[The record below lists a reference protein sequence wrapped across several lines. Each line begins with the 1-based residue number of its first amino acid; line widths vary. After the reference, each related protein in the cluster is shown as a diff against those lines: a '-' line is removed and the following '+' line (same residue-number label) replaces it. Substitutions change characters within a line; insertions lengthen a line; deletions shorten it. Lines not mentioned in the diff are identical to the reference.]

1 MSLAS
6 VTPTTQHAAPV
17 RKTIT
22 LLLVLSCAPRPH
34 TAVDGGA
41 EAPVAVADAGWRLTP
56 VALDAW
62 LGWQVAMAGQKSVAD
77 GGLPRLLAMRRARF
91 EAQRL
96 ADAGLTFDEVDRIE
110 AIVAVAVTEWNLERL
125 AGAGERSRFNA
136 ALVGLSEA
144 QRAQAEAALGGSST
158 RSNPALLEARFGAE
172 TVRVL
177 ETREVE
183 LTRAWDALTE
193 AKGEGR

>member
-1 MSLAS
+1 M
-6 VTPTTQHAAPV
+6 
-17 RKTIT
+17 
-22 LLLVLSCAPRPH
+22 
-34 TAVDGGA
+34 
-41 EAPVAVADAGWRLTP
+41 
-56 VALDAW
+56 ALDAW